1 MRNLKTIAMSAVLIA
16 GMTGGAFALD
26 QAGKANTMDPNSAP
40 KAENHKAKK
49 TTGAAVND
57 NAAKANTA
65 DPGSA
70 PGAKDGMAKRGNS
83 KSLDAAGRANTV
95 DPNSSSK

>member
-1 MRNLKTIAMSAVLIA
+1 MRNFKTIAMSAVLVA
-16 GMTGGAFALD
+16 GMTGGALALD
-26 QAGKANTMDPNSAP
+26 QAGKANTMDPGSAP
-40 KAENHKAKK
+40 AAGQPKAKR

-70 PGAKDGMAKRGNS
+70 PGAKDGMAKRGSS
-83 KSLDAAGRANTV
+83 KSLDAAGRANTM